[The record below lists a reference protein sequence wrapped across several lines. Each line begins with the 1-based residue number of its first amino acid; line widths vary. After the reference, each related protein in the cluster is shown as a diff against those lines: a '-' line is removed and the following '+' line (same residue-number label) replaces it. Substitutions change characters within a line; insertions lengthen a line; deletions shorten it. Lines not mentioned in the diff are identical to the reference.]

1 VSCARGGTAVAP
13 AAPCDTTNLDREDP
27 HLTAMHRTQEQL
39 EAGLAAIRE
48 SPRDQGTI
56 ELIAC
61 RPSVGERVVLDAATL
76 DADAGVVGD
85 SWSARPSRLM
95 PDRRPH
101 PDAQVTLMNARVIA
115 LLAGDREHWPI
126 AGDQLYVDL
135 DLSLANLPAG
145 TRLAVGD
152 TVLEV
157 TALPH
162 TGCAKF
168 SARFGSE
175 ALRWANAPVGRAL
188 NLRGI
193 HARVVTPGQVRRG
206 DAIRKLI

>member
-1 VSCARGGTAVAP
+1 MTRHLETASGAP
-13 AAPCDTTNLDREDP
+13 TNLDRADA
-27 HLTAMHRTQEQL
+27 HLTTMHRTPEQL
-39 EAGLAAIRE
+39 EAGIAAIRE
-48 SPRDQGTI
+48 SPRDQGT
-56 ELIAC
+56 LDWIAC
-61 RPSVGERVVLDAATL
+61 RPAVGERTVLDTAAL
-76 DADAGVVGD
+76 DVDGGLVGD
-85 SWSARPSRLM
+85 SWTARPSSKM

-115 LLAGDREHWPI
+115 LIAGDRDRWAI

-135 DLSLANLPAG
+135 DLSLDNLPAG
-145 TRLAVGD
+145 TRLQIGD
-152 TVLEV
+152 AVLEV

-175 ALRWANAPVGRAL
+175 ALRWVNTPTGRAL

-193 HARVVTPGQVRRG
+193 YVRVVTAGQVRRG
-206 DAIRKLI
+206 DSIRKLA

>member
-1 VSCARGGTAVAP
+1 
-13 AAPCDTTNLDREDP
+13 
-27 HLTAMHRTQEQL
+27 MHRTQEQL
-39 EAGLAAIRE
+39 EAGLAAILE
-48 SPRDQGTI
+48 SPRDQGTV

-61 RPSVGERVVLDAATL
+61 RPAPGERTVLDAATF
-76 DADAGVVGD
+76 DAETGVVGD
-85 SWSARPSRLM
+85 SWNARPSKLM

-115 LLAGDREHWPI
+115 LLAGDREHWAI

-135 DLSLANLPAG
+135 DLSPANLPTG

-157 TALPH
+157 TPLPH

-168 SARFGSE
+168 NARFGSD
-175 ALRWANAPVGRAL
+175 ATRWINAPNGRAL

-193 HARVVTPGQVRRG
+193 NTRIVTPGQVRRG
-206 DAIRKLI
+206 DAIRKLA

>member
-1 VSCARGGTAVAP
+1 VQAS
-13 AAPCDTTNLDREDP
+13 TNLDRETL

-39 EAGLAAIRE
+39 EAGLPAIRE
-48 SPRDQGTI
+48 SPRDHGTV

-61 RPSVGERVVLDAATL
+61 RPAPGDRTVLDTATL
-76 DADAGVVGD
+76 DAAAGLVGD
-85 SWSARPSRLM
+85 SWNARPSKLM

-115 LLAGDREHWPI
+115 LVAGDREHWAI

-152 TVLEV
+152 AVLEV

-168 SARFGSE
+168 TARFGSD
-175 ALRWANAPVGRAL
+175 ATRWINAPSGRAL

-193 HARVVTPGQVRRG
+193 NTRIVTPGQVRRG
-206 DAIRKLI
+206 DAIRKL

>member
-1 VSCARGGTAVAP
+1 
-13 AAPCDTTNLDREDP
+13 
-27 HLTAMHRTQEQL
+27 MHRTPEQL
-39 EAGLAAIRE
+39 DAGLAAILE
-48 SPRDQGTI
+48 SPRDHGTL

-61 RPSVGERVVLDAATL
+61 RPVPGERIVLDTATL
-76 DADAGVVGD
+76 DVDAGVVGD
-85 SWSARPSRLM
+85 SWHTRPSKLM
-95 PDRRPH
+95 PDHRPH
-101 PDAQVTLMNARVIA
+101 PDAQVTVMNARVIA
-115 LLAGDREHWPI
+115 LLAGDREHWAI

-135 DLSLANLPAG
+135 DLSPANLPAG

-175 ALRWANAPVGRAL
+175 ALRWINAPGGRAL

-193 HARVVTPGQVRRG
+193 NTRIVTTGQVRRG
-206 DAIRKLI
+206 DAIRKVV

>member
-1 VSCARGGTAVAP
+1 
-13 AAPCDTTNLDREDP
+13 
-27 HLTAMHRTQEQL
+27 MHRTPEQL
-39 EAGLAAIRE
+39 EAGIAAIRE
-48 SPRDQGTI
+48 SPRDHGTL

-61 RPSVGERVVLDAATL
+61 RPTLGERVVLDTATL
-76 DADAGVVGD
+76 DVDTGLVGD
-85 SWSARPSRLM
+85 SWSARPSKLM
-95 PDRRPH
+95 PDRAPH
-101 PDAQVTLMNARVIA
+101 PDAQVTLMNARVIG
-115 LLAGDREHWPI
+115 LLAGDREHWAI

-145 TRLAVGD
+145 IRLAIGD
-152 TVLEV
+152 AVLEV

-175 ALRWANAPVGRAL
+175 ALRWVNAPGGRAL

-193 HARVVTPGQVRRG
+193 NARIVTPGQVRRG
-206 DAIRKLI
+206 DAIRKLA